1 MIAIAEVDSFV
12 FRYPLETP
20 VQTSFG
26 TMRDRPMVLV
36 RLRDS
41 DGFVGWGEVWCNFP
55 DVGAE
60 HRARLVD
67 SVFAPLLLN
76 RNFADEVEAFASL
89 TDSTAVLAIQSA
101 EFGPIAQCIAGIDT
115 AMHDLVARRE
125 EMPVWRRLGGRTNVM
140 PVYAS
145 GINPGGA
152 EAVAERAL
160 GAGYRNL
167 KLKIGFDEQSD
178 RTNLSRLRALVGDKG
193 KLMAD
198 ANQAW
203 SVEEACLRAPAFS
216 DFDLFWLE
224 EPIAA
229 NRPAGEWRRLREHA
243 PMPLAGGENLA
254 GDEDYTEA
262 LQDRILSV
270 VQPDLAKWGGP
281 TKCVPLGRAI
291 NRSGLLY
298 CPHYLG
304 GGVGLVASAHA
315 LAAVGGDGML
325 EVDINDNPLRSD
337 LIGAMLSRSPGFATL
352 DDSPGLGVDPDLS
365 WLASFKVD
373 H

>member
-12 FRYPLETP
+12 FRYPLDTP

-55 DVGAE
+55 NVGAE
-60 HRARLVD
+60 HRARLID
-67 SVFAPLLLN
+67 SVFAPFLEG
-76 RNFADEVEAFASL
+76 RHFADEAEALASL
-89 TDSTAVLAIQSA
+89 TTSTAVLAIQTA
-101 EFGPIAQCIAGIDT
+101 EFGPIAQCIAGLDI
-115 AMHDLVARRE
+115 AIHDLLARRDDK
-125 EMPVWRRLGGRTNVM
+125 PLWSRLGGKTNVM

-145 GINPGGA
+145 GINPTGA
-152 EAVAERAL
+152 EATAERAL
-160 GAGYRNL
+160 GEGYRNL
-167 KLKIGFDEQSD
+167 KLKIGFDDRSD
-178 RTNLSRLRALVGDKG
+178 RSNLARLRTLVGDRG
-193 KLMAD
+193 RLMAD

-203 SVEEACLRAPAFS
+203 TMEEACLRTAACS
-216 DFDLFWLE
+216 EFDLFWLE

-229 NRPAGEWRRLREHA
+229 DRPPDEWRRLKECA
-243 PMPLAGGENLA
+243 PMPLAGGENLL
-254 GDEDYTEA
+254 GDDAFANA
-262 LQDRILSV
+262 LQDKILSV

-281 TKCVPLGRAI
+281 TKCVQLGRDI

-304 GGVGLVASAHA
+304 GGVGLVASAHT

-325 EVDINDNPLRSD
+325 EVDINDNPLRSELTGD
-337 LIGAMLSRSPGFATL
+337 LLSKSPGVATL
-352 DDSPGLGVDPDLS
+352 GDTPGLGVEPDLA
-365 WLASFKVD
+365 WLSRFKVD

>member
-1 MIAIAEVDSFV
+1 MIAIAGIDTFV

-36 RLRDS
+36 RLRDA

-55 DVGAE
+55 NVGAE
-60 HRARLVD
+60 HRARLIE
-67 SVFAPLLLN
+67 SVFAPLLVDQS
-76 RNFADEVEAFASL
+76 FADEGEAFASL
-89 TDSTAVLAIQSA
+89 TASTAVLAIQSA

-115 AMHDLVARRE
+115 AMHDLAARRE
-125 EMPVWRRLGGRTNVM
+125 GMPVWRRLGGETGVM

-145 GINPGGA
+145 GINPRGA
-152 EAVAERAL
+152 EAVAEKAL
-160 GAGYRNL
+160 GAGYCNL
-167 KLKIGFDEQSD
+167 KLKIGFDEQTD
-178 RTNLSRLRALVGDKG
+178 RSNLSRLRALVGDDG

-203 SVEEACLRAPAFS
+203 SVEEACRRVPAFS

-229 NRPAGEWRRLREHA
+229 NRPPEEWRRLKRQA
-243 PMPLAGGENLA
+243 SMPLAGGENLA
-254 GDEDYTEA
+254 GDEDFAEA
-262 LQDRILSV
+262 LADGLLSV

-304 GGVGLVASAHA
+304 GGIGLVASAHA
-315 LAAVGGDGML
+315 LAAAGGDGML
-325 EVDINDNPLRSD
+325 EVDINDNPLRSA
-337 LIGAMLSRSPGFATL
+337 LIGDMLSIAPGFATL
-352 DDSPGLGVDPDLS
+352 DDSPGLGVEPDLD
-365 WLASFKVD
+365 WLARFRVD
-373 H
+373 C

>member
-1 MIAIAEVDSFV
+1 MIAIAEVDTFV

-36 RLRDS
+36 RLRDA

-60 HRARLVD
+60 HRARLID
-67 SVFAPLLLN
+67 SVFAPRLVGQ
-76 RNFADEVEAFASL
+76 RFADEGEAFASL
-89 TDSTAVLAIQSA
+89 TASTAVLAIQSA

-115 AMHDLVARRE
+115 ALHDLVARRE
-125 EMPVWRRLGGRTNVM
+125 ETPVWRRLGGKANVM
-140 PVYAS
+140 PIYAS
-145 GINPGGA
+145 GINPKGA
-152 EAVAERAL
+152 EAVAEKAL

-167 KLKIGFDEQSD
+167 KLKIGFDETSD
-178 RTNLSRLRALVGDKG
+178 RANLARLRALAGDG
-193 KLMAD
+193 GRLMAD

-203 SVEEACLRAPAFS
+203 SVEEACRRVPAVRE
-216 DFDLFWLE
+216 FDLYWLE

-229 NRPAGEWRRLREHA
+229 NRPAGEWRRLRDHA
-243 PMPLAGGENLA
+243 SMPLAGGENLA
-254 GDEDYTEA
+254 GDEQFAEA
-262 LQDRILSV
+262 LRGGILSV

-304 GGVGLVASAHA
+304 GGIGLVASAHV

-325 EVDINDNPLRSD
+325 EVDINDNPLRSA
-337 LIGAMLSRSPGFATL
+337 LIGDMLSKTPGFATL
-352 DDSPGLGVDPDLS
+352 DDSPGLGVAPDLS
-365 WLASFKVD
+365 WLASFRVD